1 MVNIHETF
9 VQITIFMTIMVNKES
24 IFLPIGLR
32 PHGLGVPAVLRE
44 LPRRPFL
51 LPGHYKPVQVTTFG
65 CYKVIGLCNFHMTPD
80 VRLLVGRLISLSIT
94 HTHTNTHTLSLSLSP
109 SRALF
114 LIFSYILKN
123 VECLYPGS
131 LLRLAVRKC

>member
-9 VQITIFMTIMVNKES
+9 LQITIFMTIMVNKES

-94 HTHTNTHTLSLSLSP
+94 HTHTNTHTLSLSLL
-109 SRALF
+109 RARYF
-114 LIFSYILKN
+114 LYFHTF
-123 VECLYPGS
+123 
-131 LLRLAVRKC
+131 